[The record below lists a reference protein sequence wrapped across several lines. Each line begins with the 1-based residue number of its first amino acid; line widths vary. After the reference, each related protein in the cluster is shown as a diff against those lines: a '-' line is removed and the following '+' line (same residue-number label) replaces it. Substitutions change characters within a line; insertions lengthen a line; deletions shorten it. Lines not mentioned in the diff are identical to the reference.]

1 LIGEAIMT
9 LSLHAATVPI
19 YLQLLGGL
27 GRTITKAR
35 AHCAETGLSEQ
46 DLIEA
51 RLIEDMLPFAYQVK
65 SAWVH
70 SLGAIEALS
79 AGSFSP
85 DRSAVFPAS
94 LDEMLERTAAV
105 QAALAAIEPD
115 ALNAFTGQAMAFVIG
130 DYRRE
135 YDADQFLLSFSMPN
149 FFFHVTTAYD
159 LLRMK
164 GVPVGKMDFLGKL
177 RTR

>member
-1 LIGEAIMT
+1 
-9 LSLHAATVPI
+9 
-19 YLQLLGGL
+19 
-27 GRTITKAR
+27 
-35 AHCAETGLSEQ
+35 
-46 DLIEA
+46 
-51 RLIEDMLPFAYQVK
+51 
-65 SAWVH
+65 
-70 SLGAIEALS
+70 
-79 AGSFSP
+79 
-85 DRSAVFPAS
+85 
-94 LDEMLERTAAV
+94 
-105 QAALAAIEPD
+105 
-115 ALNAFTGQAMAFVIG
+115 MAFVIG